1 MKNFYQVKI
10 QEAAGIADEGCA
22 FIELPT
28 ELLDHLGWKVGNNLV
43 WEETEIGD
51 ADSSRYNVSYE
62 LRGLVLSRVA
72 NNQPADK

>member
-22 FIELPT
+22 FIKIPT

-43 WEETEIGD
+43 WEETEIVLIQ
-51 ADSSRYNVSYE
+51 SRRKIYW
-62 LRGLVLSRVA
+62 LH
-72 NNQPADK
+72 

>member
-10 QEAAGIADEGCA
+10 QEAAGIANEGCA

-43 WEETEIGD
+43 WEETEIVLIQ
-51 ADSSRYNVSYE
+51 SRRKIYW
-62 LRGLVLSRVA
+62 LH
-72 NNQPADK
+72 